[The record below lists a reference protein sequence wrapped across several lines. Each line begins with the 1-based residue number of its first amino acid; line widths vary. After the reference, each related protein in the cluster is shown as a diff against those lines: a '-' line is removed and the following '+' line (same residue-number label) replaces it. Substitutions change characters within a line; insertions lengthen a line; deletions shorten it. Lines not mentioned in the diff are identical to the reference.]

1 MIAPKK
7 NKKEKGETQS
17 LENKMLND
25 ENQEKKILKVKK
37 KNSI

>member
-7 NKKEKGETQS
+7 NEKEKGETQS

-25 ENQEKKILKVKK
+25 EN
-37 KNSI
+37 